1 LKLVTFEVKT
11 PVGVFTRIG
20 ALSFD
25 RIVDLRTAYASYLF
39 YDKAE
44 DDAYA
49 IADFTIPLDMIEY
62 LKRGNSAREAS
73 EKALDFVQVS
83 LKKER
88 GLKGPN
94 DERIT
99 YSRQE
104 VKLLAPIP
112 KPTHMRDLMG
122 FLKHYETMLK
132 RRGKAV
138 PEVFYDVPIY
148 HKCNTNLVAGPD
160 DPILW
165 PSYTNKL
172 DYEFEYAMCIGKKGT
187 DIPSSKAVE
196 YIAGYTILNDLSAR
210 DRQKAEMESNMGPAK
225 GKDFNNGYIM
235 GPCLVTA
242 DELHHKIRNLR
253 MIAKIN
259 DEVVT
264 DGNTGTM
271 QFTWEEIIEYCSQ
284 DETLHPGEVF
294 GSGAVGG
301 GCGSEND
308 KWIKPG
314 DTVEFEIEGIGV
326 LRNKVVKA
334 KDTKLWKGRY

>member
-11 PVGVFTRIG
+11 PVGIFTRIG
-20 ALSFD
+20 TLSFD
-25 RIVDLRTAYASYLF
+25 RIVDLRTAYTSYLF

-44 DDAYA
+44 DEAYNLA
-49 IADFTIPLDMIEY
+49 EFTIPLDMVEY
-62 LKRGNSAREAS
+62 LKRGDFAREAS
-73 EKALDFVQVS
+73 RKALDYVEAS
-83 LKKER
+83 LKKESI
-88 GLKGPN
+88 LKGPN

-104 VKLLAPIP
+104 VKLLAPVP
-112 KPTHMRDLMG
+112 KPTHMRDFMG
-122 FLKHYETMLK
+122 FLKHYETMRK
-132 RRGKAV
+132 RRGETV
-138 PEVFYDVPIY
+138 SQIFYDIPIY
-148 HKCNTNLVAGPD
+148 HKCNTNLIAGPD

-172 DYEFEYAMCIGKKGT
+172 DYEFEYAMYIGKKGT
-187 DIPSSKAVE
+187 DIPSSKAAE

-210 DRQKAEMESNMGPAK
+210 DRQRTDMESHMGPAK

-242 DELHHKIRNLR
+242 DELHNRIRNLR
-253 MIAKIN
+253 MTAKIN
-259 DEVVT
+259 DKIVT

-284 DETLHPGEVF
+284 DETLYPGEVF
-294 GSGAVGG
+294 GSGTVGG

-308 KWIKPG
+308 QWIKPG
-314 DTVEFEIEGIGV
+314 DIVEFEIEGIGV
-326 LRNKVVKA
+326 LRNKVVKT
-334 KDTKLWKGRY
+334 KDTKLWKGKY

>member
-1 LKLVTFEVKT
+1 
-11 PVGVFTRIG
+11 
-20 ALSFD
+20 
-25 RIVDLRTAYASYLF
+25 
-39 YDKAE
+39 
-44 DDAYA
+44 
-49 IADFTIPLDMIEY
+49 
-62 LKRGNSAREAS
+62 
-73 EKALDFVQVS
+73 
-83 LKKER
+83 
-88 GLKGPN
+88 
-94 DERIT
+94 
-99 YSRQE
+99 
-104 VKLLAPIP
+104 
-112 KPTHMRDLMG
+112 
-122 FLKHYETMLK
+122 
-132 RRGKAV
+132 
-138 PEVFYDVPIY
+138 
-148 HKCNTNLVAGPD
+148 
-160 DPILW
+160 
-165 PSYTNKL
+165 
-172 DYEFEYAMCIGKKGT
+172 MCIGKKGT
-187 DIPSSKAVE
+187 DIPSSKAAE

-235 GPCLVTA
+235 GPGLVTA
-242 DELHHKIRNLR
+242 DELHHRIRNLR

-314 DTVEFEIEGIGV
+314 DTVEFEIEGIGI

-334 KDTKLWKGRY
+334 KDTKLWKGKY